1 MDFLF
6 IYLLK
11 SSLSLSLLFLSYE
24 FFFRKEAYFK
34 FSRSLL
40 LSILFLVSL
49 LPLIPY
55 NATPVASLPT
65 VNLNE
70 VIVKAN
76 MTTVMLD
83 EIVIMA
89 NAPWFNF
96 IHHISLAS
104 VLLFVYFFGVA
115 IKFIQFLMRLAQL
128 YLLIHKSNSEH
139 KEGLKFVFTSSGTP
153 TYSFLNW
160 LFIDPDLLKNEKD
173 YGAILN
179 HEKIHARQKH
189 SIDLILSE
197 ITTIIQW
204 FNPFAYLL
212 KKRIKENHEYLADF
226 EVINQFQDIKKY
238 QEMLFYHSTKQ
249 HTPILTHSFS
259 YSFLKRRLHI
269 MKKTKNP
276 FSFSLRLA
284 LLSSIFALIFFACS
298 SPAEKTEAT
307 PEEKVLT
314 VTALDT
320 NVQDSTITDGDPVF
334 MVVEEMPVFKG
345 GEAAMYKYIG
355 SKIKYP
361 ASAKKAGTE
370 GRVFLSFIIEKD
382 GKVSSVE
389 VLRGIG
395 NGCDEEAK
403 RVIESMPDWTP
414 GKQRGQAVRVQYKMP
429 IKFALQ

>member
-6 IYLLK
+6 IYLIK
-11 SSLSLSLLFLSYE
+11 SSLSLSILFLSYE

-55 NATPVASLPT
+55 KAITFASLPT
-65 VNLNE
+65 ITLNE
-70 VIVKAN
+70 VVITAN
-76 MTTVMLD
+76 MTAVMLD
-83 EIVIMA
+83 EIVILA

-96 IHHISLAS
+96 IHHISLGTS
-104 VLLFVYFFGVA
+104 LLIVYLIGVA
-115 IKFIQFLMRLAQL
+115 IKLIQFLFRVFQIA
-128 YLLIHKSNSEH
+128 LLIKKAKPVD
-139 KEGLKFVFTSSGTP
+139 KEGLKFVFTAAGTP
-153 TYSFLNW
+153 TYSFMNW
-160 LFIDPDLLKNEKD
+160 LFIDANLLKNNSD
-173 YGAILN
+173 YTAILN
-179 HEKIHARQKH
+179 HEKIHAKQKH
-189 SIDLILSE
+189 TLDIILSE
-197 ITTIIQW
+197 ILTIIQW

-212 KKRIKENHEYLADF
+212 KKRIKENHEYLADH
-226 EVINQFQDIKKY
+226 EVITHYQDISKY
-238 QEMLFYHSTKQ
+238 QKMLFHYST
-249 HTPILTHSFS
+249 TFNTNILTHNFS
-259 YSFLKRRLHI
+259 YSLLKRRLNI

-284 LLSSIFALIFFACS
+284 FLSSFVVLIFFACS
-298 SPAEKTEAT
+298 SPKEKPEAT
-307 PEEKVLT
+307 PDEKGLT
-314 VTALDT
+314 VTALDAK
-320 NVQDSTITDGDPVF
+320 VQDSTSTDGEPVF
-334 MVVEEMPVFKG
+334 TVVEEMPVFKG

-361 ASAKKAGTE
+361 AAAKKAGTE
-370 GRVFLSFIIEKD
+370 GRVFLSFIIEKN
-382 GKVSSVE
+382 GKVSTVE

-414 GKQRGQAVRVQYKMP
+414 GKQRDQAVRVQYRMP